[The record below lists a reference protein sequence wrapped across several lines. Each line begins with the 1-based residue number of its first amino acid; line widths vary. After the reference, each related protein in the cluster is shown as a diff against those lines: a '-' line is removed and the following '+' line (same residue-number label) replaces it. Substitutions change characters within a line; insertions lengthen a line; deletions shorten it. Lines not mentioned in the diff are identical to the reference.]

1 MECKK
6 TLRLGNEKYNKY
18 GSRMIIVDYKN
29 ARYITVY
36 FPDYNYYKNTSW
48 SSFNKGTVKSPYCR
62 TVFGVG
68 YIGEGK
74 YKTHNSDG
82 TPTEYYARWK
92 AMLERCYYKKD
103 KVKGRNLAY
112 EDCIV
117 EEYLLNFQNYAE
129 WLDEQV
135 KNCPFE
141 EWYIDKDILEKG
153 NKIYDRKHMILV
165 DRRLNNLFT
174 KSDKVRGD
182 YPIGSCPHKRDNV
195 LEVHCSIIENGEK
208 KSKYLGRFPL
218 HQVEEAFL
226 TYKRFKENYIKQVA
240 DEYKNSIPD
249 KVYQALYNYEV
260 EITD

>member
-18 GSRMIIVDYKN
+18 GSRMIIVDYKD

-62 TVFGVG
+62 TVFGIG

-103 KVKGRNLAY
+103 KVKGKNLTY

-129 WLDEQV
+129 
-135 KNCPFE
+135 
-141 EWYIDKDILEKG
+141 
-153 NKIYDRKHMILV
+153 
-165 DRRLNNLFT
+165 
-174 KSDKVRGD
+174 
-182 YPIGSCPHKRDNV
+182 
-195 LEVHCSIIENGEK
+195 
-208 KSKYLGRFPL
+208 
-218 HQVEEAFL
+218 
-226 TYKRFKENYIKQVA
+226 
-240 DEYKNSIPD
+240 
-249 KVYQALYNYEV
+249 
-260 EITD
+260 